1 MFTSVLVANR
11 GEIACRIIGTLR
23 RLRHPRD
30 RRLVGCRQAGAPRRA
45 RGPGDAH
52 RPAAGHGKLPS
63 HRCDHRGCG
72 MRRRRGDP
80 SGLWLPLREPGVRP
94 RLRARRASPSSGR
107 PPEVIEAM
115 GAKDRAKALMA
126 EAGVPLVPG
135 LRRRQPGRRRAPRGG
150 AGTGLPGADQ
160 GRGRWWRQGHAGGR
174 RAGRLRG
181 RARRCEARGG
191 IGVRRRSGSPGAL
204 SGATTPYRGADL
216 RRPARPDRAPVRARL
231 LGAAASP
238 EGDRGGAG
246 TGPLARAA
254 QHARHACDPGRPG
267 GRLRQRRHR
276 RVPDGRT
283 AASTSSR

>member
-23 RLRHPRD
+23 RLRIRAIAVWSDAD
-30 RRLVGCRQAGAPRRA
+30 RLARHVALADQAMRIGPPPATESYLRIDAIIEAAARAGAEAIHPGYGFLSENPAFAARLRRGRAHLRRA
-45 RGPGDAH
+45 AGGGDRGDGRQGSRQGPDG
-52 RPAAGHGKLPS
+52 RGRRAAG
-63 HRCDHRGCG
+63 
-72 MRRRRGDP
+72 
-80 SGLWLPLREPGVRP
+80 
-94 RLRARRASPSSGR
+94 
-107 PPEVIEAM
+107 
-115 GAKDRAKALMA
+115 
-126 EAGVPLVPG
+126 PG

-191 IGVRRRSGSPGAL
+191 IGVRRRSGPSGAL
-204 SGATTPYRGADL
+204 SGATAAYRGADL

-238 EGDRGGAG
+238 EGDRGGAS

-254 QHARHACDPGRPG
+254 QHARRRMRSAPARPSA
-267 GRLRQRRHR
+267 
-276 RVPDGRT
+276 T
-283 AASTSSR
+283 STPAPSSS